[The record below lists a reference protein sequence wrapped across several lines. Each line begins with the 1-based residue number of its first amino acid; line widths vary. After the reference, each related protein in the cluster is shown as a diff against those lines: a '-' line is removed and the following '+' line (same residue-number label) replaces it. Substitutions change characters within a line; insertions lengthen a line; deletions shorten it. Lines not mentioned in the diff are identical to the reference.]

1 MSTITTTGVNGTANS
16 ESSLLQQA
24 AQSILSGLTNST
36 LDVNSLVSSL
46 VTAKT
51 AGQQQTITNAISSDN
66 TTLSALGSMQSA
78 LSSVLSA
85 LAGQTSTTGQA
96 GSLVDGTIFKS
107 LSATLSGSGI
117 TASTT
122 TSAAAGTYS
131 INVTQIATA
140 NQISSKAY
148 ASGATL
154 GTGTLT
160 IGVGSSS
167 MSITLDSTNNTLQGV
182 ANAINN
188 SSSNPGVTAS
198 VVTGTDGQHLVL
210 TSTQT
215 GAANTVTVSGSSGVD
230 SGMATAN
237 FTQVTTAQDAKL
249 TISGTA
255 VDSASNTITNAL
267 TGVNLALTSASV
279 GTTQTLTIAQN
290 TTAISNQI
298 QSFVTAYNQWIS
310 TESSLSSFNAS
321 AAQGSQAGPLLG
333 DAMLNSAVN
342 GIASIMSAGI
352 TVGGATY
359 DLAQIGINLNHDG
372 TLSLDTSKL
381 NSTLATSPS
390 TVSAIFNGTNGFGEQ
405 LNSFIS
411 SYTNS
416 VTGQISQREASLNA
430 DLAAQSQA
438 QTSLTAWEQTLTA
451 QYQAQFTQLNT
462 LMAQTTNETSYLNRL
477 FGGGGLSGSL
487 NSK

>member
-1 MSTITTTGVNGTANS
+1 MSTITTSGVNGTTNS
-16 ESSLLQQA
+16 ESTLLQQA
-24 AQSILSGLTNST
+24 AQSILSGVTNST
-36 LDVNSLVSSL
+36 LNVSSLVSSL
-46 VTAKT
+46 VAAKT

-66 TTLSALGSMQSA
+66 TMLSALGSMQSA
-78 LSSVLSA
+78 LSSVLTA
-85 LAGQTSTTGQA
+85 LAGQTSSSGQA
-96 GSLVDGTIFKS
+96 GSLIDGTIFQS
-107 LSATLSGSGI
+107 VSASLSGSGI

-122 TSAAAGTYS
+122 TGAAAGTYS

-160 IGVGSSS
+160 IGVGSNS
-167 MSITLDSTNNTLQGV
+167 MSITLTSSNNTLQGI
-182 ANAINN
+182 ASAINSASN
-188 SSSNPGVTAS
+188 NPGVTAA

-215 GAANTVTVSGSSGVD
+215 GAANTLTVSGGAGVD

-237 FTQVTTAQDAKL
+237 FTQVTAAQDAKL
-249 TISGTA
+249 TISGTS

-279 GTTQTLTIAQN
+279 GTTQTLTVAQN

-310 TESSLSSFNAS
+310 TESSLSSFNS
-321 AAQGSQAGPLLG
+321 TAAQGSQSGPLLG

-342 GIASIMSAGI
+342 GIASIMSSGI
-352 TVGGATY
+352 TVGSTTY

-372 TLSLDTSKL
+372 TLSINTTTL
-381 NSTLATSPS
+381 NSVLATSPS

-405 LNSFIS
+405 LNSFIT
-411 SYTNS
+411 SYTDS
-416 VTGQISQREASLNA
+416 ATGQITQRESSINS

-462 LMAQTTNETSYLNRL
+462 IMSQTTNETSYLNQL
-477 FGGGGLSGSL
+477 FGGGSLSGTL
-487 NSK
+487 NKK

>member
-1 MSTITTTGVNGTANS
+1 MSTITTTGVNGTTNS
-16 ESSLLQQA
+16 QSTLLQQA

-36 LDVNSLVSSL
+36 LDVSSLVSSL

-66 TTLSALGSMQSA
+66 TMLSALGSMQSA
-78 LSSVLSA
+78 LSSVVTA
-85 LAGQTSTTGQA
+85 LAGQTSTSGQA
-96 GSLVDGTIFKS
+96 GSLIDGSIFQS
-107 LSATLSGSGI
+107 VAATLSGSGI
-117 TASTT
+117 TAATT
-122 TSAAAGTYS
+122 TGAAAGSYS
-131 INVTQIATA
+131 ISVSQIATA

-167 MSITLDSTNNTLQGV
+167 MSITLSSSNNTLQGV
-182 ANAINN
+182 ANAIN
-188 SSSNPGVTAS
+188 SASGNPGVTAA

-215 GAANTVTVSGSSGVD
+215 GAANTVSVSGGAGVD

-249 TISGTA
+249 TISGTSI
-255 VDSASNTITNAL
+255 DSASNTITNAL
-267 TGVNLALTSASV
+267 TGVNLSLTSASV
-279 GTTQTLTIAQN
+279 GTTQTLTVAQN
-290 TTAISNQI
+290 TTAITSQI

-310 TESSLSSFNAS
+310 TEKSLSSFNAS
-321 AAQGSQAGPLLG
+321 ASQGSQAGPLLG

-342 GIASIMSAGI
+342 GIASIMSSGI
-352 TVGGATY
+352 TVSGTTY

-372 TLSLDTSKL
+372 TLSLDSTKL
-381 NSTLATSPS
+381 SSVLSTSPS

-405 LNSFIS
+405 LNSFIT
-411 SYTNS
+411 SYTDS
-416 VTGQISQREASLNA
+416 ATGQITQRESALNA
-430 DLAAQSQA
+430 DLTTQSQA
-438 QTSLTAWEQTLTA
+438 QTSLTAWEAALTA
-451 QYQAQFTQLNT
+451 QYQAQFTHLNT
-462 LMAQTTNETSYLNRL
+462 IMTQTQSETGYLNRL